1 LLACQLDI
9 INIYRSG
16 YPRRAAVAAANLRV
30 AKLPSANDRRL
41 LSEMPTVVDMLQTFA
56 NDIGCPTGATGI
68 KAYLPVMST
77 LLPEGRRRITPDGTN
92 SKHVREFARILRLA
106 MDVNSDEFGKANV
119 TKASGVTQSGAGKH
133 AALLLKLQQ
142 AIRNCMQ
149 ITENMDE
156 QKQFQISLLRA
167 AIRNFGEFFYRTSE
181 GISQFVNP
189 ILPRGTLQAGNH
201 LLLKLLTSSISATH
215 TEGEATE
222 ITYGFARRFN
232 CADEAG
238 GLEQVL
244 NMLRFAISDP
254 KVLDHLYNTFR
265 DVLISLDPDDLLNN
279 DELHEDL
286 PAHVDNEVMM
296 TFLLQQVCCDCLG
309 GIKKIFEVRD
319 SIPLTDAA
327 FANHPKYG
335 QGSAGTLSRDIHKF
349 RSARLPKMLATV
361 LSEIQLHGHTKSWA
375 VDDIQQQLVQFLR
388 SFNTIIAPG
397 DSNAVTVSE
406 DATPES
412 IMMDSTHNWIPRFDS
427 SEAAENAGLPYV
439 LTNPVF
445 QQFATLLTVF
455 DFLTLPG
462 PAPKLLRDIPS
473 RVFAYPFTMANM
485 AMMQYFDEE
494 IDSIAAIAAAHFGI
508 TVPPRS
514 DTEDYN
520 DFWVRVDVGLRQL
533 TITFPLDSQWMRQS
547 PAWPGQRDTA
557 EQSRPVPDTDFRL
570 ATLFRMAVVG
580 ATVHITTQQDRL
592 LVSPQDVRD
601 ARIALMAYHMRPTD
615 SFDPQQASGQAQHP
629 ASPRPQVTVLSSD
642 DDETSAADSTQK
654 PTPAS
659 KTAGKRKEA
668 ATKDSDEKSGREKDA
683 VPTTADEHPQPKKTC
698 RQARA
703 PDFLSVF
710 DQNTIAGVNATNN
723 LTKRFKL
730 TYIATIVNSMLFVS
744 DVKAA
749 LHGAIDEVRLE
760 IAVCLWLNNV
770 LLRRKTTN
778 DELKIQFD
786 QAMRSQSND
795 LNTAFECMVT
805 DLVTFCKEDDQ
816 SPFAPPPTA
825 PPADSEDSDDLDDSD
840 SKPPPAV
847 RNRAHNGSIS
857 GSHRQA
863 HLNRERDPMYTRC
876 CQSTNILT

>member
-1 LLACQLDI
+1 MLACQLDI

-68 KAYLPVMST
+68 KAYLPVMSA

-92 SKHVREFARILRLA
+92 STHVREFARILRLA

-189 ILPRGTLQAGNH
+189 ILPRDTLQAGNH
-201 LLLKLLTSSISATH
+201 LLLKLLTSSA

-244 NMLRFAISDP
+244 NMLRFAISDS

-265 DVLISLDPDDLLNN
+265 DVLISLDPEDLLNN

-296 TFLLQQVCCDCLG
+296 TFLLRQVCCDCLG
-309 GIKKIFEVRD
+309 GIKKIFDVRD

-327 FANHPKYG
+327 FASHPKYG
-335 QGSAGTLSRDIHKF
+335 QGSTGTLSRDIYKF

-361 LSEIQLHGHTKSWA
+361 LSEIQLHGHTKSWSI
-375 VDDIQQQLVQFLR
+375 DDIQQQSVQFLR

-397 DSNAVTVSE
+397 DSTAATVSE

-412 IMMDSTHNWIPRFDS
+412 IMLASTHNWIPLFDS
-427 SEAAENAGLPYV
+427 SEEAENAGLPYV

-445 QQFATLLTVF
+445 QQFTTLMTVF
-455 DFLTLPG
+455 DFLTRPG

-520 DFWVRVDVGLRQL
+520 DFWVRVDVGLRQM
-533 TITFPLDSQWMRQS
+533 TVTFPLDSQWMRQS

-629 ASPRPQVTVLSSD
+629 ANPRPQVTVLSSD

-683 VPTTADEHPQPKKTC
+683 DPTTADEHPQPKKTC

-703 PDFLSVF
+703 SDFLSVF

-786 QAMRSQSND
+786 QAMRSQSKD

-805 DLVTFCKEDDQ
+805 DLVTFCKDDDQ
-816 SPFAPPPTA
+816 SPFAPPATA
-825 PPADSEDSDDLDDSD
+825 PPTDNADSDELDGSD

-847 RNRAHNGSIS
+847 RNRAHTMGQYRVAIGRPIS
-857 GSHRQA
+857 TEKGTQCIH
-863 HLNRERDPMYTRC
+863 C
-876 CQSTNILT
+876 CQSIDILT